1 MATWSVSEGSGS
13 VNAGFGIRTSAKLNA
28 KGYAQITGVRET
40 RNFMLRM
47 ARDYKTYNSWMKR
60 GAQMVAAESRRLAPI
75 KSGQLARKIEGKA
88 SSRVTNKYGDKR
100 TLIGGV
106 VVAGTPYGKSVSF
119 GRYYP
124 FGRYTIRRNPDG
136 PPFEGIRFES
146 IRSGNKNNYLKR
158 AREASKPHVV
168 NLWNNLLKRYIEVN
182 GYEYKK
188 TS

>member
-1 MATWSVSEGSGS
+1 MPT
-13 VNAGFGIRTSAKLNA
+13 VNVPGGTPIGVGFGLHSTERLKA
-28 KGYAQITGVRET
+28 KGYVQLTGVRET
-40 RNFMLRM
+40 RRFMLHM

-60 GAQMVAAESRRLAPI
+60 GAQIVAAESRRLAPI
-75 KSGQLARKIEGKA
+75 KSGQLARKIEGK
-88 SSRVTNKYGDKR
+88 SSARVLNKYGDKR

-106 VVAGTPYGKSVSF
+106 VVTGTPYGKSVSF

-124 FGRYTIRRNPDG
+124 FGRYTIRRSKTG
-136 PPFEGIRFES
+136 PAFEGIRFES
-146 IRSGNKNNYLKR
+146 IRSGNKNTYLKR

-168 NLWNNLLKRYIEVN
+168 NLWNSLLKRYIEVN